1 MQMIIINC
9 HGDLDTGEG
18 AIKIKDKF
26 YEMNTL
32 MKIDLVG
39 VWVHQMVDL
48 YLEVEQVWD
57 EEFKRKNKRD
67 GIVTTSELK
76 KFVVD
81 AEKLIDDQKNIKR
94 LKEETNE
101 T

>member
-1 MQMIIINC
+1 MIIINC

-18 AIKIKDKF
+18 KIKIKDKF

-32 MKIDLVG
+32 MQIDLVG
-39 VWVHQMVDL
+39 DWLHQIEDL
-48 YLEVEQVWD
+48 YSEVDQVWD

-81 AEKLIDDQKNIKR
+81 AEGLINDQENIKR
-94 LKEETNE
+94 LKEAKNE